1 MNQQVK
7 SIIKQIIP
15 PKVIYKLRAALAQ
28 PKLTKAR
35 KTFEQAEGEPGWLG
49 AGMLEKFQQRY
60 SFPPEYGYD
69 PQSLERRGKERARE
83 ILRLVKN
90 KNINTFFELG
100 CWDGMVSCILHRHGK
115 IATAVDNRSE
125 GFDERAI
132 REGVKLLKMDA
143 AHLEFKDESFDFVFS
158 YDSFEHFTHPDLV
171 LQEAIRVAKKGGFI
185 YLVFGPLYM
194 SPKGLHAYRSVT
206 VPYCQFLFQKEVL
219 RNFTQVKGLE
229 PIDFDQLNGWSLD
242 DYRELWNRYSHIL
255 KKVKYYEQIDPS
267 GLDLIME
274 YPSCFKSKTP
284 SFDNLIVSS
293 IEVLFEK
300 I

>member
-1 MNQQVK
+1 MSQQFK
-7 SIIKQIIP
+7 SIIKRIIP
-15 PKVIYKLRAALAQ
+15 PRVVYQLRAALAQ

-35 KTFEQAEGEPGWLG
+35 RIFEQASAEPAWLG
-49 AGMLEKFQQRY
+49 TEILDNFQQRY
-60 SFPPEYGYD
+60 PFPQEYGYD

-90 KNINTFFELG
+90 KNLSTFLELG

-115 IATAVDNRSE
+115 ITTAIDNRSE

-132 REGVKLLKMDA
+132 REGVKLLEMDA

-158 YDSFEHFTHPDLV
+158 YDSFEHFTQPDSV
-171 LQEAIRVAKKGGFI
+171 LQEAIRVAKKGGYI

-206 VPYCQFLFQKEVL
+206 VPYCQFLFPKEVL
-219 RNFTQVKGLE
+219 KDFTHAKGLD
-229 PIDFDQLNGWSLD
+229 PIDFDQLNDWSLD
-242 DYRELWNRYSHIL
+242 NYSNLWSRYSHIL
-255 KKVKYYEQIDPS
+255 KKVKYSEQIDPS
-267 GLDLIME
+267 GLDLIMK

-284 SFDNLIVSS
+284 SFDNLIVSN

>member
-1 MNQQVK
+1 V
-7 SIIKQIIP
+7 
-15 PKVIYKLRAALAQ
+15 
-28 PKLTKAR
+28 KAR
-35 KTFEQAEGEPGWLG
+35 RIFEQAEVKPDWLG
-49 AGMLEKFQQRY
+49 AEMLETLQRKNP
-60 SFPPEYGYD
+60 FPPEYGYD
-69 PQSLERRGKERARE
+69 PQSLERRGKERVRE
-83 ILRLVKN
+83 ILRLINN
-90 KNINTFFELG
+90 KNLTNFLELG

-115 IATAVDNRSE
+115 ITTAIDNRSE

-158 YDSFEHFTHPDLV
+158 YDSFEHFTQPDLV
-171 LQEAIRVAKKGGFI
+171 LQEVIRVAKKGGYI

-206 VPYCQFLFQKEVL
+206 VPYCQFLFRKEVL
-219 RNFTQVKGLE
+219 RNFTHMKGLE

-242 DYRELWNRYSHIL
+242 NYRELWNRFSHSL

-267 GLDLIME
+267 GLDLIMK
-274 YPSCFKSKTP
+274 YPSCFKNKTP
-284 SFDNLIVSS
+284 GFDNLIVSS